1 MKLAVPV
8 PRDLCADPNEKAVR
22 NRVNAARSRRPTKG
36 VSRLPLG
43 GALVPCKH
51 GRLRYLQFAISKQH
65 ILAVV
70 EEDYRPSYL
79 SGGSHHRSFALVD
92 GAVVH
97 DPGSLW
103 KRIRA
108 KNKLRDV
115 DIVNLLVTA
124 FMMKSR
130 PDVVLNSTQTK
141 AVLRRWPEAWGAFAL
156 APPGLRKTGA
166 GHVVLQAWTTGSYSE
181 RGVSCRYLN
190 GWRLTFSQAKGIALV
205 HNHKYAAGMNMG
217 QPCGKPLPG
226 ASPRTQ
232 R

>member
-8 PRDLCADPNEKAVR
+8 PRDLCADPNEKAIR
-22 NRVNAARSRRPTKG
+22 NEVNAARARRTSKG
-36 VSRLPLG
+36 ASDFHLG
-43 GALVPCKH
+43 SALVPCKH
-51 GRLRYLQFAISKQH
+51 GRLRYLQFAISKQR
-65 ILAVV
+65 ILAIV
-70 EEDYRPSYL
+70 EEDFRPSYL

-97 DPGSLW
+97 DQDALW

-108 KNKLRDV
+108 KKKLRDV

-130 PDVVLNSTQTK
+130 PNVVLNTAQTK
-141 AVLRRWPEAWGAFAL
+141 AVLRRWPEARGAFAL

-166 GHVVLQAWTTGSYSE
+166 GQVVLQAWTTGSYSE

-190 GWRLTFSQAKGIALV
+190 GWRLTFSQVQGIGLV
-205 HNHKYAAGMNMG
+205 HNHKYAAGRKMG

-226 ASPRTQ
+226 TSPKPR